1 MKHCGALL
9 ATVMVAMAA
18 VMAASASTAKHTL
31 LGKNA
36 IEVTESRV
44 TCKNG
49 KSASVT
55 TAVKGE
61 LHALSGTRTNF
72 SGDKWRRRMAELD
85 REPDDEQGHVVASAF
100 GGPIETWN
108 LVPQHRSVNRKINA
122 QGSLLNRWDEFEK
135 WAREQLGKRDAAPV
149 KFEIRIKYAAGNGC
163 RPIGFEI
170 DASSKARGPGFTAKF
185 DNGPYGSF
193 AVSSKPRP
201 TKGRKTS

>member
-1 MKHCGALL
+1 MKYGALST
-9 ATVMVAMAA
+9 TVIALA
-18 VMAASASTAKHTL
+18 VMSVSASTKHTL

-36 IEVTESRV
+36 IEVTESLV
-44 TCKNG
+44 KCKNG
-49 KSASVT
+49 KSTSVT
-55 TAVKGE
+55 TAIKGE
-61 LHALSGTRTNF
+61 LHVLSAMRTNF

-85 REPDDEQGHVVASAF
+85 REPDDEQGHVVASVF

-135 WAREQLGKRDAAPV
+135 WTREQLSKKGAAPV
-149 KFEIRIKYAAGNGC
+149 KFEIRVKYASGNGC
-163 RPIGFEI
+163 RPVGFEI
-170 DASSKARGPGFTAKF
+170 DASSKGHGPGFWAKF